1 MGVSYWY
8 FSPIPKSYLIK
19 KAFEGRAFVPSAHYH
34 QALQKTTMVKDIH
47 YYSKFPS
54 GTLDIVYPKNRPK
67 KTPIIFWV
75 HGGGFVGGDKT
86 NITGYAVELA
96 AHGYIMVNIN
106 YALAPKN
113 IYPTPVRQLGEAYM
127 FIKTHARKYNVQSN
141 HVYFAGDSAGAQIV
155 AQFITIQTSEKYA
168 KLMQMKAVVSPATI
182 KGVLL
187 FCGPYHMP
195 ALAQIESKKKIQ
207 DFIRTTGWAYL
218 GEKNWEAS
226 SQVQTASILSH
237 ITSQFPDTFITD
249 GNTGSF
255 EEHGKELASVLRKK
269 GVFVDSLFFNKNSS
283 GELTHEFQFK
293 MNTEAGLVTFN
304 RVLTFLQRKSHSD

>member
-1 MGVSYWY
+1 MGISFWN
-8 FSPIPKSYLIK
+8 FSPIPKAYLIK
-19 KAFEGRAFVPSAHYH
+19 KAFEGGVFVPGAHYH
-34 QALQKTTMVKDIH
+34 QALQKITMVKDIH

-54 GTLDIVYPKNRPK
+54 GTLDIVYPKNRTE

-86 NITGYAVELA
+86 DIIGYAVELA

-113 IYPTPVRQLGEAYM
+113 TYPTPIRQLGEAYT

-141 HVYFAGDSAGAQIV
+141 DVYFAGDSAGAQIV
-155 AQFITIQTSEKYA
+155 AQFVTIQTSEEYA
-168 KLMQMKAVVSPATI
+168 KLMQIKAVVSLATI

-207 DFIRTTGWAYL
+207 GFMRTTGWAYL

-226 SQVQTASILSH
+226 SKVQTASILSH

-255 EEHGKELASVLRKK
+255 EEHGKELASVLRRQ

-304 RVLTFLQRKSHSD
+304 RVLMFLQSKSHSD